1 MSKAM
6 LHAPWSDEIVLIW
19 RETTKDAEG
28 FEAVTEV
35 RSDPPLFCDFE
46 DGVSQ
51 SEFYR
56 SMKAGIQASA
66 QAEVQTVDYLDFWPD
81 GYTDIRFAE
90 LRGKRYRIVRS
101 FPQSFDTLTLI
112 LTEVIR

>member
-1 MSKAM
+1 MKAM
-6 LHAPWSDEIVLIW
+6 LHAPWSDEITLIW
-19 RETTKDAEG
+19 REPTTDASG
-28 FEAVTEV
+28 YEAMREH
-35 RSDPPLFCDFE
+35 RSRPPLMCDFE

-56 SMKAGIQASA
+56 SMKAGVQAGA
-66 QAEVQTVDYLDFWPD
+66 QAEVQTVDYYDFWPE
-81 GYTDIRFAE
+81 GYTDYRFAE
-90 LRGKRYRIVRS
+90 LRGKRYRILRS